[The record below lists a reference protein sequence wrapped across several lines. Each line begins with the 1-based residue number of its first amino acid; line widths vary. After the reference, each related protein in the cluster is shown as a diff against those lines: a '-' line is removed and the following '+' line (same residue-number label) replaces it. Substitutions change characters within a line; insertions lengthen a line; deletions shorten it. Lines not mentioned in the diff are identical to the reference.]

1 MKNLYPRVI
10 GLAILFFCLSLTKS
24 TAQTITIDNSL
35 LDAGPYG
42 RGSTIAV
49 PITVS
54 GCFNIGNTFTVYLSN
69 STGSFATETAI
80 GSYGAFF
87 TTFVN
92 ATIPAGQ
99 AAGAGY
105 KVRVKSNNP
114 AIVSA
119 ASNVFTINAVTAGLV
134 ATADPALSS
143 RILSSQI
150 AFGWCSN
157 VQQQTGFVMNNTA
170 TSGSVA
176 TATVKDEVNGFTQ
189 TALTYDAS
197 NQLSLN
203 LERHYY
209 TYINKAVKS
218 GLVSTKAYFI
228 INSPNKLGL
237 STDGEQQGCLP
248 DTLTFQMGTD
258 TASGIGNNFPGNRY
272 QIDWGD
278 GTALQVY
285 TQCNLLSQ
293 GGLLKHY
300 YVGVSCSKPNIT
312 FNVTTTLLNPWF
324 NNAGTA
330 TQKNCDQPQV
340 VSRAKIFKK
349 PDAQFSFPNPA
360 CVNVPV
366 TFANNTDPGQAQFGT
381 QCINKADYRWYIN
394 GVLVQTNLQAT
405 PPPSM
410 THTFTVVG
418 KYEIK
423 LIVDNGSCEIS
434 TKVDSICIEPKPVTN
449 FKINGVDSLV
459 SCAPLN
465 IATTNL
471 TTGSPVC
478 QALGYLWT
486 VIDSV
491 GNIIPA
497 GTVYTVSPSNTS
509 FEPSFIFLQ
518 EGKFKIR
525 LTVTNVCGGIVK
537 EKPVFI
543 LGTTAVVLPSDKA
556 YCGLATINFA
566 TNTNH
571 KPIYN
576 ISLGSETFGW
586 TVSGG
591 SYSFVGGTNAT
602 SAFPQIKFN
611 DYATYTITSNF
622 ANICG
627 NASDIQKIS
636 FSEPIAT
643 SITSSKY
650 DTLCFSDNT
659 ANIAASTGGPSDST
673 KWFSTGT
680 GSFANKYSTA
690 TVYTLSTADKSAGTI
705 KLYYKTFAKQPSA
718 CADVSDTIYLNV
730 IPHNY
735 ITSGTPLEIC
745 SNTRVGYVPTAFAS
759 GSVFNWT
766 SAVQTGS
773 LTGNTSSNGNIN
785 DSLINT
791 SFNADATIKYTITP
805 TKDGCVGD
813 PFDLM
818 VTVKPLPNLTAVAIK
833 DTICADSENKINL
846 GSSATGIKY
855 TWTSSMSG
863 GTIIGNSNQAA
874 QTTSSIIKD
883 TLYNSGATDVTV
895 TYIIKVFGPTG
906 CEGQTK
912 TVNVVVRPKPNTA
925 NAGNDTIVC
934 NKTSFQLNGNTPFAG
949 NGFWSLVSG
958 NPVTFAD
965 ASNHNTTVNGLQPNV
980 TYKFEWRITGNGNCS
995 FTKDTVV
1002 IINRPA
1008 VTVANA
1014 GADKSI
1020 CDFTSSSINT
1030 VNLSGN
1036 IDNTRAFES
1045 GIWNLA
1051 SEPAGGNGGF
1061 SSLSNPNAVF
1071 TFNKVGTY
1079 VLVWKLSNDI
1089 GCTAS
1094 TDTMKIY
1101 VYVKPVAGVTAPTS
1115 AITCNGT
1122 DVTINLQSYTGVIN
1136 KWQYNTNP
1144 ISDNIWVDTLVTNPI
1159 ITIPNLQDTIL
1170 VRCIVGSGGELNG
1183 CPSYDTTVYSYIAVN
1198 PKTFGG
1204 NTNPDATVCKNDNN
1218 GNIALTGNTGTVQ
1231 RWEFSINNG
1240 TNWNQVNNTT
1250 PSQTYTNLNTSTI
1263 YRAMVQSG
1271 VCPPKYSDTTIIT
1284 VADPVT
1290 TSNAGADQKLCNQT
1304 TATLNANTVTS
1315 GVGKW
1320 IQVAGTAITF
1330 VNDGLPN
1337 TAINNMQGNEV
1348 YKFVWK
1354 ITGLGNCP
1362 PSTDTVVIIN
1372 RPATTQANA
1381 GIDKVICDFTVSTNN
1396 IATLG
1401 ANVDA
1406 TRTYETGKWRI
1417 VQQPTSSSA
1426 YFNDDTKFD
1435 ALFNFNKSGVYQL
1448 EWSISNDAGC
1458 PATKDTITI
1467 QVFDKPDVGIVAAS
1481 PTTSCAGSTVTAS
1494 VNAYTGIIKKW
1505 QYNPRPFNDNIWLDA
1520 TGTNSSINFN
1530 NVQDS
1535 FAVRIIVQSNGI
1547 AMGCNSEVVSDSV
1560 IINITPKTVPGKL
1573 IGSTTVCEQGNSGN
1587 IQLTNYAGNIVKW
1600 QNSYDNGVNWIDI
1613 ANTSSS
1619 MNYSNAPI
1627 ALWYR
1632 TVVQSGVCPQLYSDT
1647 AIITVV
1653 KKVSPA
1659 FAGTDKL
1666 LCDQTSTLL
1675 NAALAGTGE
1684 IGLWNQVSGPSTAT
1698 IVSPNSATSA
1708 INGMTGGIYSFLWLL
1723 TNNAC
1728 PSTKDTIIIVNR
1740 PAITAASAGADK
1752 VICDFTL
1759 AGNNSISLSSNLDL
1773 ARPFETGKW
1782 RIIQKPSGSLAYFDN
1797 DVSTTALFNFGKS
1810 GFYQLEWS
1818 IGNDAGCPATKD
1830 TIDINVFDKPSA
1842 GIVSANPIVS
1852 CYGSNITAS
1861 ISTYTGVI
1869 KKWQYNPKPFNDNI
1883 WIDIAG
1889 TNSSVNINNALDSF
1903 AVRVI
1908 IQSAGVA
1915 FGCTNEV
1922 ASDSVI
1928 VNITPKTIS
1937 GKLLGTAIVCET
1949 SNNGSVQLTNYAG
1962 NIIKWQNSFDNG
1974 TSWIDISTNNT
1985 SINYSNLSN
1994 TMWYRAVVQ
2003 NGVCPQLYSDTAII
2017 TVVKA
2022 VTPANA
2028 GLDKLICNQA
2038 SIQLNGNIA
2047 AVGET
2052 GLWQQ
2057 LSGPTTAT
2065 IVSPNNAG
2073 TTVNAINAGTYV
2085 FQWTLSNSTCPS
2097 KKDSIIVLNRPAI
2110 TIANAG
2116 ADKTICD
2123 FTLSTNNSTSL
2134 NANIDNTRSFET
2146 GKWRIIQKPNG
2157 SLAYFDN
2164 DANTNALFNFSKSGL
2179 YQLEWSISNDAGC
2192 PATKDTININVF
2204 DKPVAGVVVASPFVS
2219 CAGSTVTASIV
2230 SYTGIIKKWQY
2241 NTKPFNDNIW
2251 MDAVGANNTINFNNV
2266 QDSFAVRVII
2276 QSDGAAM
2283 GCTSEAIGDSAIVN
2297 ITPKT
2302 IPGKLNGSNNVCE
2315 TGNFGNV
2322 NLTNYAGNIIK
2333 WQQSVDNGVSWI
2345 DIYTNSPI
2353 ISYTNLGLT
2362 TWYRTVVQSG
2372 VCPQA
2377 FSDTA
2382 VIAVS
2387 KSVTKAIAGT
2397 NKLLCNQPSIQL
2409 NGNSTL
2415 ANEIGLWKQ
2424 LSGPSTSTIV
2434 SPNAPNTFVNSMVD
2448 GTYKFEW
2455 NISNAACPPTKDSMI
2470 VVIRPLITNANAGT
2484 DKVVCDFTATTNNAV
2499 TMAANLDAAKSYE
2512 LGKWRIV
2519 QKPSTA
2525 SASLDNDT
2533 KRDAL
2538 FSFNQSGIY
2547 KLEWTISNDA
2557 GCPPTKDTV
2566 NVNVFDKPVVGV
2578 VAASPI
2584 TACYGSGITASV
2596 TTFTGNIK
2604 KWQYNPKPY
2613 DDNIWIDAIGTA
2625 STVALNN
2632 MQDSFAV
2639 RVIVQSAGFA
2649 MGCTSEVV
2657 SDSVVI
2663 NITPKTIP
2671 GKTTG
2676 NATVCE
2682 LSNNGIINLGNYVG
2696 SIVKWQRSI
2705 DNGTNWIDVTST
2717 NSSINYSNLV
2727 NTTWFRAV
2735 VQSGVCVQEFSDTAI
2750 VTVTKKVQTAFA
2762 GTDKLLCADASVLL
2776 NGNAMSSTETGLW
2789 QQISGPSTATIVSVN
2804 AATTTVNNLT
2814 TGVYQF
2820 EWKLSNNVCPATKDT
2835 VVVTNYPALQN
2846 SISNTDITICSGQSV
2861 TINGTVANGG
2871 NGTYVYQWQQSSDN
2885 VNWTNIGSA
2894 TGINFS
2900 FLAIDTVYLR
2910 RVVESSPC
2918 NSISPIVKVMVQKPI
2933 ANNTINSNQSICI
2946 NTSAAS
2952 IIGSVP
2958 TGADGNYQY
2967 QWQQSNDGG
2976 ITWNDISSTN
2986 QKDYAPSVL
2995 IQTSRYRRLVSATL
3009 CNGQQ
3014 SSTSPI
3020 VTITVNPDAK
3030 VQVAVAY
3037 QTGCAPFNINNTII
3051 SNTMF
3056 PSNNASYDWYVNNN
3070 FLGAGTDFP
3079 GYIIN
3084 NPYDSVKIKLIAVSK
3099 FGCKNDSVSYMF
3111 YTRPVAQ
3118 TAFTVSDTIGC
3129 GPLQV
3134 SFTNNT
3140 PNSNLFQY
3148 KWDFGN
3154 GQASSLV
3161 NPSSVTYL
3169 QAIANVDTVYRATL
3183 SAYTVCDTIRVE
3195 KLIRVQ
3201 SKPMARFLPD
3211 RVTGCSPMTVSFINT
3226 SISTVATYVWDFGD
3240 GTIVTT
3246 NSKNGVQH
3254 TFYTGVPAVF
3264 NVKLKVTN
3272 QCGSDS
3278 MIYPITIQQNAI
3290 LLNYSIA
3297 GDNKVCAP
3305 FTAKFINAS
3314 IGSTGFRWDF
3324 GDGAIVNTNKN
3335 IDTVY
3340 HTYFTPG
3347 DYAIQL
3353 KATNGCSDTTAPR
3366 TLYVNRKPIAE
3377 FTALPSSVCVGDTVH
3392 FSNLTD
3398 TATSYVW
3405 RFGDGLTSNQTNE
3418 AHAYATAGVYTA
3430 KLQSTRTFSNGGS
3443 CVDSSSRTVTVV
3455 SKLPGS
3461 FLVSDTLGKCTPF
3474 IVTFTNQSLPS
3485 SLTTWDLGNNV
3496 ADTGNII
3503 VHSFNTVG
3511 TYNIKMAAQ
3520 SPGGCKYEAEHVVKV
3535 VGPSGTFSY
3544 DHGFFCGNKP
3554 VRFQSNNQNV
3564 DSIKWNF
3571 GDGISLITTGNVV
3584 YHTYAQSG
3592 RYVPSI
3598 ELLAGTTCRI
3608 PLMGLDTIKVDYI
3621 KAGYT
3626 VNLQKSCGYSKA
3638 SFIDTSRS
3646 FFGVQQYAWTFGD
3659 GGTSN
3664 QASPQHQYNNT
3675 NNWAVQLVIKTNSGC
3690 FDTLYNPLY
3699 VHVPQKPQASIQSDT
3714 AGCVNEILNFNA
3726 VVNSIDTLNYYKW
3739 NFSNGFSSS
3748 NTLVSTSFP
3757 IAGTQTAQLIAG
3769 TTNGCYDTTYKQVRI
3784 NPNPFVRTNQD
3795 MIICKGQTTP
3805 LNATGALSYMWSP
3818 TQSLSCSTCPN
3829 TLAAPQTT
3837 TQYVIAGFNQF
3848 GCVGYDTVLI
3858 TVAQPFNIGVTPNDT
3873 LCIGQS
3879 MVLNAQGASKYTW
3892 SPAGGLSSI
3901 TVSAP
3906 TASPTITTKYRVI
3919 GTDDYNCFRDTAYV
3933 TVAVGQYP
3941 VVNIGPDKVQQTGN
3955 LMPLKATFTNG
3966 PITSWRWGSSDFNCT
3981 TCAEPIVSI
3990 KKDACYYVEA
4000 KNMYGCAG
4008 RDTMCVKVFFNDG
4021 QVFIPNAF
4029 TPDGDGVNDMF
4040 LVRGKG
4046 IKLVKSFRIFNR
4058 WGQVVFEKNNF
4069 AANDALYGWDGKIN
4083 GIAAPPDVF
4092 VYTCEIIADNDQ
4104 QYITKGN
4111 VTILK

>member
-1 MKNLYPRVI
+1 MKNLYPWVI
-10 GLAILFFCLSLTKS
+10 SLAILILCISVTRS
-24 TAQTITIDNSL
+24 TAQSITIDNSL

-80 GSYGAFF
+80 GNYGTFF

-92 ATIPAGQ
+92 ATIPNGQ

-105 KVRVKSNNP
+105 RVRVKSSSP
-114 AIVSA
+114 AITSA
-119 ASNVFTINAVTAGLV
+119 ASNAFQINAVTAGLV
-134 ATADPALSS
+134 ATAEPVLSS
-143 RILSSQI
+143 RILSTQI
-150 AFGWCSN
+150 AYGWCSN
-157 VQQQTGFVMNNTA
+157 VQQQTGFQMSNTA

-176 TATVKDEVNGFTQ
+176 TATIKDEVNGFTQ
-189 TALTYDAS
+189 TALAYDGS
-197 NQLSLN
+197 NQLSVN

-248 DTLTFQMGTD
+248 DTLTFQMGID
-258 TASGIGNNFPGNRY
+258 TTSGIGNNFPGNRY

-278 GTALQVY
+278 GSGLQVY
-285 TQCNLLSQ
+285 TQCNIMAIA
-293 GGLLKHY
+293 GLLKHY
-300 YVGVSCSKPNIT
+300 YVGVSCSRPNIT

-381 QCINKADYRWYIN
+381 QCVNRADYRWYIN

-410 THTFTVVG
+410 THTFTAVG

-423 LIVDNGSCEIS
+423 LTVDNGSCELS
-434 TKVDSICIEPKPVTN
+434 TRVDSICIEPKPVTN
-449 FKINGVDSLV
+449 FKMNGVDSLV

-497 GTVYTVSPSNTS
+497 GTVYTVSPNNTDIN
-509 FEPSFIFLQ
+509 PSFVFLQ

-537 EKPVFI
+537 EKPVII
-543 LGTTAVVLPSDKA
+543 LGTTKVTLPTDKA

-566 TNTNH
+566 TNANH
-571 KPIYN
+571 KPTYN

-591 SYSFVGGTNAT
+591 SYSFVGGTSAT

-627 NASDIQKIS
+627 NSSDIQKIS

-659 ANIAASTGGPSDST
+659 VNIAASTSGPADST
-673 KWFSTGT
+673 RWFSTGT
-680 GSFANKYSTA
+680 GTFANKYATS

-745 SNTRVGYVPTAFAS
+745 SNTRVGYTPTAFAS
-759 GSVFNWT
+759 GSTFNWV

-773 LTGNTSSNGNIN
+773 LTGNTNSNGNIN

-791 SFNADATIKYTITP
+791 SFNTDATIKYTITP
-805 TKDGCVGD
+805 TKDGCIGD

-818 VTVKPLPNLTAVAIK
+818 VTVKPLPNLTAVAVK
-833 DTICADSENKINL
+833 DTVCADGENLINV
-846 GSSATGIKY
+846 GSSAANVKY

-863 GTIIGNSNQAA
+863 GTIVGNSNQTV
-874 QTTSSIIKD
+874 QTSSSIIKD
-883 TLYNSGATDVTV
+883 TLYNSGITNVTV
-895 TYIIKVFGPTG
+895 TYTIKVFGSTG

-912 TVNVVVRPKPNTA
+912 TVNVVVRPRPNIA
-925 NAGNDTIVC
+925 IAGNDTIVC
-934 NKTSFQLNGNTPFAG
+934 NKTSFQLNGNAPFAG
-949 NGFWSLVSG
+949 DGFWSLVSG
-958 NPVTFAD
+958 NPVTFAN
-965 ASNHNTTVNGLQPNV
+965 ASNYNTMVNGLQPNV
-980 TYKFEWRITGNGNCS
+980 TYKFEWKITGKGNCS

-1002 IINRPA
+1002 IVNRPA
-1008 VTVANA
+1008 VTMANA
-1014 GADKSI
+1014 GTDMSV
-1020 CDFTSSSINT
+1020 CDFPPVYNT
-1030 VNLSGN
+1030 ANLTLHAN
-1036 IDNTRAFES
+1036 LDNTRPFES
-1045 GIWNLA
+1045 GIWNLI
-1051 SEPAGGNGGF
+1051 SEPVGGNGGF
-1061 SSLSNPNAVF
+1061 SSLTNPNAVF
-1071 TFNKVGTY
+1071 SFTRPGTY
-1079 VLVWKLSNDI
+1079 VLTWKISNDI
-1089 GCTAS
+1089 GCTPIM
-1094 TDTMKIY
+1094 DTMKIF
-1101 VYVKPVAGVTAPTS
+1101 VYPKPVAGVTAPTS

-1122 DVTINLQSYTGVIN
+1122 DVTINLQSYTGVVM

-1144 ISDNIWVDTLVTNPI
+1144 ISDNIWNDTLVTNPV
-1159 ITIPNLQDTIL
+1159 ITFQNLQDTIL

-1198 PKTFGG
+1198 PKTLGG

-1240 TNWNQVNNTT
+1240 SNWNQINNTT
-1250 PSQTYTNLNTSTI
+1250 TTQSYTNLNTSTI

-1271 VCPPKYSDTTIIT
+1271 VCPPKYSDTTTIA
-1284 VADPVT
+1284 VVDPVT

-1304 TATLNANTVTS
+1304 TTTLNANTVTS
-1315 GVGKW
+1315 GTGKW
-1320 IQVAGTAITF
+1320 IQVGGTAINF
-1330 VNDGLPN
+1330 ANDGLPN
-1337 TAINNMQGNEV
+1337 TSINNMQGNEV
-1348 YKFVWK
+1348 YRFVWK
-1354 ITGLGNCP
+1354 VTGLGNCP
-1362 PSTDTVVIIN
+1362 PSTDTVVVIN

-1381 GIDKVICDFTVSTNN
+1381 GADKVVCDFTPSTNN
-1396 IATLG
+1396 TAVLG
-1401 ANVDA
+1401 GNMDA
-1406 TRTYETGKWRI
+1406 ARTYETGKWRI
-1417 VQQPTSSSA
+1417 VQQPIASSA
-1426 YFNDDTKFD
+1426 YFNDDTKQD
-1435 ALFNFNKSGVYQL
+1435 ALFSFNKSGTYQL

-1458 PATKDTITI
+1458 PATKDTVTI
-1467 QVFDKPDVGIVAAS
+1467 QVFDRPEVGIVAAS
-1481 PTTSCAGSTVTAS
+1481 PITSCAGSTVTAS
-1494 VNAYTGIIKKW
+1494 IPSYTGTIKKW
-1505 QYNPRPFNDNIWLDA
+1505 QYNPKPFNDNIWIDA
-1520 TGTNSSINFN
+1520 IGTNSTIIFSNM
-1530 NVQDS
+1530 QDS
-1535 FAVRIIVQSNGI
+1535 FAVRVVVQSNGT
-1547 AMGCNSEVVSDSV
+1547 AKGCTTEVVSDSV
-1560 IINITPKTVPGKL
+1560 IVNITPKTVPGKL
-1573 IGSTTVCEQGNSGN
+1573 IGTATVCELGNSGN
-1587 IQLTNYAGNIVKW
+1587 IQLTNHAGNIIKW
-1600 QNSYDNGVNWIDI
+1600 QNSYDNGTNWIDI
-1613 ANTSSS
+1613 SNTSTSF
-1619 MNYSNAPI
+1619 NYSNIPI
-1627 ALWYR
+1627 TMWYR
-1632 TVVQSGVCPQLYSDT
+1632 AVVQSGVCPQQYSDT

-1666 LCDQTSTLL
+1666 LCNQTGTVLGATL
-1675 NAALAGTGE
+1675 AATGE
-1684 IGLWNQVSGPSTAT
+1684 TGTWSQVAGPSTAT
-1698 IVSPNSATSA
+1698 IVSPNDASSA
-1708 INGMTGGIYSFLWLL
+1708 ISGMSGGIYSFQWLL

-1728 PSTKDTIIIVNR
+1728 PSTKDTMVIVNR
-1740 PAITAASAGADK
+1740 PSITLANAGADK

-1759 AGNNSISLSSNLDL
+1759 AGNNSVTLSSNLDL

-1782 RIIQKPSGSLAYFDN
+1782 RITQKPSGSLAYFDN
-1797 DVSTTALFNFGKS
+1797 DGSTA
-1810 GFYQLEWS
+1810 
-1818 IGNDAGCPATKD
+1818 
-1830 TIDINVFDKPSA
+1830 
-1842 GIVSANPIVS
+1842 
-1852 CYGSNITAS
+1852 
-1861 ISTYTGVI
+1861 
-1869 KKWQYNPKPFNDNI
+1869 
-1883 WIDIAG
+1883 
-1889 TNSSVNINNALDSF
+1889 
-1903 AVRVI
+1903 
-1908 IQSAGVA
+1908 
-1915 FGCTNEV
+1915 
-1922 ASDSVI
+1922 
-1928 VNITPKTIS
+1928 
-1937 GKLLGTAIVCET
+1937 
-1949 SNNGSVQLTNYAG
+1949 
-1962 NIIKWQNSFDNG
+1962 
-1974 TSWIDISTNNT
+1974 
-1985 SINYSNLSN
+1985 
-1994 TMWYRAVVQ
+1994 
-2003 NGVCPQLYSDTAII
+2003 
-2017 TVVKA
+2017 
-2022 VTPANA
+2022 
-2028 GLDKLICNQA
+2028 
-2038 SIQLNGNIA
+2038 
-2047 AVGET
+2047 
-2052 GLWQQ
+2052 
-2057 LSGPTTAT
+2057 
-2065 IVSPNNAG
+2065 
-2073 TTVNAINAGTYV
+2073 
-2085 FQWTLSNSTCPS
+2085 
-2097 KKDSIIVLNRPAI
+2097 
-2110 TIANAG
+2110 
-2116 ADKTICD
+2116 
-2123 FTLSTNNSTSL
+2123 
-2134 NANIDNTRSFET
+2134 
-2146 GKWRIIQKPNG
+2146 
-2157 SLAYFDN
+2157 
-2164 DANTNALFNFSKSGL
+2164 ALFNFSKSGV

-2192 PATKDTININVF
+2192 PPTKDTINIHVF
-2204 DKPVAGVVVASPFVS
+2204 DKPVAGVVVASPIVS
-2219 CAGSTVTASIV
+2219 CAGSTVTASIT
-2230 SYTGIIKKWQY
+2230 SYTGHIKKWQY
-2241 NTKPFNDNIW
+2241 NTKPYNDNIW
-2251 MDAVGANNTINFNNV
+2251 MDAVGTNSSINFNNV

-2283 GCTSEAIGDSAIVN
+2283 GCTSEAISDSAIVN
-2297 ITPKT
+2297 ITPRT
-2302 IPGKLNGSNNVCE
+2302 IPGKLTGSTNVCE
-2315 TGNFGNV
+2315 TGNLGNIG
-2322 NLTNYAGNIIK
+2322 LSNYAGNIIK

-2372 VCPQA
+2372 VCPQQ

-2382 VIAVS
+2382 IITVA
-2387 KSVTKAIAGT
+2387 KSVTKAIAGS
-2397 NKLLCNQPSIQL
+2397 NQLLCNQGSAQL
-2409 NGNSTL
+2409 AGNGTASGET
-2415 ANEIGLWKQ
+2415 GLWKQ
-2424 LSGPSTSTIV
+2424 LSGPSSSTIV
-2434 SPNAPNTFVNSMVD
+2434 SPNTASTVVNGLMA

-2455 NISNAACPPTKDSMI
+2455 NISNAACPPTKDSMV
-2470 VVIRPLITNANAGT
+2470 VVIRPLVTVANAGL
-2484 DKVVCDFTATTNNAV
+2484 DKVVCDFTPTTNNTA
-2499 TMAANLDAAKSYE
+2499 TMAANLDLGRAYE
-2512 LGKWRIV
+2512 TGKWRIA
-2519 QKPSTA
+2519 QKPPTA
-2525 SASLDNDT
+2525 LASFDNDT
-2533 KRDAL
+2533 KQNAL

-2557 GCPPTKDTV
+2557 GCPPTKDTLTI
-2566 NVNVFDKPVVGV
+2566 NVFDKPVVGV
-2578 VAASPI
+2578 VSASPI
-2584 TACYGSGITASV
+2584 TACYGSSINASV
-2596 TTFTGNIK
+2596 ASFTGHIK

-2613 DDNIWIDAIGTA
+2613 DDNIWLDANGTA
-2625 STVALNN
+2625 SSIVLNN

-2639 RVIVQSAGFA
+2639 RVIVQSSGFA
-2649 MGCTSEVV
+2649 MGCTGEMA
-2657 SDSVVI
+2657 SDSVII
-2663 NITPKTIP
+2663 NITPRTVP
-2671 GKTTG
+2671 GRTNG

-2682 LSNNGIINLGNYVG
+2682 LGNNGNINLGNYVG
-2696 SIVKWQRSI
+2696 SIVKWQQSI
-2705 DNGTNWIDVTST
+2705 DNGTSWIDMASSSST
-2717 NSSINYSNLV
+2717 IAYNNLV

-2735 VQSGVCVQEFSDTAI
+2735 VQSGACLQAFSDTAI
-2750 VTVTKKVQTAFA
+2750 VTVTKKVQPAFA
-2762 GTDKLLCADASVLL
+2762 GADKVLCADISTQL
-2776 NGNAMSSTETGLW
+2776 NGNATASNETGLW
-2789 QQISGPSTATIVSVN
+2789 QQISGPSTATIASVSTP
-2804 AATTTVNNLT
+2804 TTTISNLT
-2814 TGVYQF
+2814 SGVYQF
-2820 EWKLSNNVCPATKDT
+2820 EWKLGNSVCPSTKDT
-2835 VVVTNYPALQN
+2835 VVVTNYPSLQN
-2846 SISNTDITICSGQSV
+2846 SISNADITVCSGQSV
-2861 TINGTVANGG
+2861 TINGTAASGG
-2871 NGTYVYQWQQSSDN
+2871 NGTYAYQWQKSTDN
-2885 VNWTNIGSA
+2885 INWTNIGSA

-2900 FLAIDTVYLR
+2900 FLATDTVYIR
-2910 RVVESSPC
+2910 RVVESTPC
-2918 NSISPIVKVMVQKPI
+2918 NSTSPVVKVMVQKPI
-2933 ANNTINSNQSICI
+2933 ANNNINSNQSICI
-2946 NTSAAS
+2946 NTAAAN

-2958 TGADGNYQY
+2958 TGADGSYQY
-2967 QWQQSNDGG
+2967 QWQQSHDGG
-2976 ITWNDISSTN
+2976 ITWNDISNAN
-2986 QKDYAPSVL
+2986 QKDYAPGVL
-2995 IQTSRYRRLVSATL
+2995 TQTIRYRRLVSATL

-3014 SSTSPI
+3014 ASTSSI
-3020 VTITVNPDAK
+3020 VTVTVNPDAK
-3030 VQVAVAY
+3030 AQVSVAY
-3037 QTGCAPFNINNTII
+3037 QTGCAPFTINNTII
-3051 SNTMF
+3051 SNTLF
-3056 PSNNASYDWYVNNN
+3056 PSHNSSYDWYVNNN
-3070 FLGAGTDFP
+3070 FWGAGTEFP

-3084 NPYDSVKIKLIAVSK
+3084 NPYDSAKIKLIAVSK
-3099 FGCKNDSVSYMF
+3099 FGCKNDTLAFDF

-3118 TAFTVSDTIGC
+3118 TAFAVSDTIGC
-3129 GPLQV
+3129 GPLHV
-3134 SFTNNT
+3134 TFTNNT

-3154 GQASSLV
+3154 GQTSSLLDP
-3161 NPSSVTYL
+3161 PSVIYL

-3183 SAYTVCDTIRVE
+3183 SAYTVCDTIKAE

-3211 RVTGCSPMTVSFINT
+3211 KVTGCSPMTVNFINT

-3240 GTIVTT
+3240 GTIITT
-3246 NSKNGVQH
+3246 NNKNGMQH
-3254 TFYTGVPAVF
+3254 TFYTGTPTVF

-3278 MIYPITIQQNAI
+3278 LIYPITIQQNAI

-3305 FTAKFINAS
+3305 YTAKFINAS

-3324 GDGAIVNTNKN
+3324 GDGAIINTNKN

-3347 DYAIQL
+3347 DYTVQL

-3366 TLYVNRKPIAE
+3366 TLFVNRKPLAE

-3392 FSNLTD
+3392 FTNLTD

-3405 RFGDGLTSNQTNE
+3405 KFGDGATSNQTNE
-3418 AHAYATAGVYTA
+3418 AHAYAIAGVYTA
-3430 KLQSTRTFSNGGS
+3430 QLQSTRTFSNGGS
-3443 CVDSSSRTVTVV
+3443 CVDSASRTVTVV

-3474 IVTFTNQSLPS
+3474 VVTFTNQSLPS

-3511 TYNIKMAAQ
+3511 TYNIKMFAQ
-3520 SPGGCKYEAEHVVKV
+3520 SPEGCKYEAEHTVKV

-3571 GDGISLITTGNVV
+3571 GDGTSLVTTGNIV
-3584 YHTYAQSG
+3584 YHTYTQSG

-3598 ELLAGTTCRI
+3598 ELMAGTTCRV

-3646 FFGVQQYAWTFGD
+3646 FFGIQQYGWTFGD

-3675 NNWAVQLVIKTNSGC
+3675 NTWAVQLVIKTNSGC

-3739 NFSNGFSSS
+3739 NFSSGFSSS
-3748 NTLVSTSFP
+3748 STLVSTSFP
-3757 IAGTQTAQLIAG
+3757 VAGTQTAQLIAG
-3769 TTNGCYDTTYKQVRI
+3769 TVNGCYDTTYKQVRI

-3805 LNATGALSYMWSP
+3805 LNATGALTYMWSP

-3858 TVAQPFNIGVTPNDT
+3858 TVAQPFTIGVNPNDT

-3879 MVLNAQGASKYTW
+3879 RVLNAQGASKYTW
-3892 SPAGGLSSI
+3892 SPAGGLSNI

-3955 LMPLKATFTNG
+3955 LMPMKATFTNG
-3966 PITSWRWGSSDFNCT
+3966 PITSWRWGASDFNCT
-3981 TCAEPIVSI
+3981 TCAEPIVAI

-4000 KNMYGCAG
+4000 KNMYGCTG

-4029 TPDGDGVNDMF
+4029 TPDGDGVNDIF
-4040 LVRGKG
+4040 IVRGKG

-4092 VYTCEIIADNDQ
+4092 VYTCEIIAENDQ
-4104 QYITKGN
+4104 QYTTKGN
-4111 VTILK
+4111 VSILK